1 MMAGAEPLRLLIAAA
16 GRNAARAKGEFA
28 VIAAVSD
35 ELLAALGEPLL
46 ALDFTEHR
54 WVGERREEAYSDWL
68 TWVLAQADAA
78 EVLLILGAADPEL
91 SAACGNSIVSIA
103 RESFAAEGHEGSTG
117 RPDLR
122 VSLG

>member
-1 MMAGAEPLRLLIAAA
+1 MRPAF
-16 GRNAARAKGEFA
+16 RAPSRPGWRRAPGFRRRSTGDRRGPRA
-28 VIAAVSD
+28 PAPGGCPAPAPD
-35 ELLAALGEPLL
+35 GC
-46 ALDFTEHR
+46 DFTEHR

-78 EVLLILGAADPEL
+78 EVLLILGAADTEL
-91 SAACGNSIVSIA
+91 SAACGHSLVSIA